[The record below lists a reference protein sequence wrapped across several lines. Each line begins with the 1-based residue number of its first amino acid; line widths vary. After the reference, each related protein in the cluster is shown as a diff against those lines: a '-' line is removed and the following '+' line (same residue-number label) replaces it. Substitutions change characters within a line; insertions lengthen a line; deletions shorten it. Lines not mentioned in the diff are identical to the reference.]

1 MNVLILGDGQQERAW
16 ASWFLARPEFHL
28 AAVLPRSW
36 AGSVAAVRSTDDL
49 EEALAIA
56 GIDLVVVGGPIQ
68 FRAEAL
74 RRAAAEGLAIICLHP
89 PGEDSEPYYQVSLS
103 RMETGALVVPDLP
116 LRLHPG
122 VDRLRQAIA
131 SGEIGDFRSLRL
143 ESPTHTESED
153 LVRGAF
159 PRLVD
164 AVRFLVGEIET
175 VTANGDPPGE
185 DPEFELVVQL
195 RAASSRRAEVRI
207 APGGAGEPARLMLN
221 GSSGSLALEFD
232 PNLREPARLVR
243 RTTADAA
250 GQVIPLEPWDP
261 HAAIVHV
268 VEQSMER
275 RGERSVPA
283 AATAP
288 AATVASA
295 AAASAPTL
303 GLSDGTRAME
313 LSEAVARSLRRGRTI
328 DLHYESISEESS
340 FKSIMTSTGC
350 MILLAIMLILPL
362 ALAGPALGFPW
373 TIYIAYV
380 IPPVLLLFAVL
391 QVLRLGIRKEPATS
405 ARGQERQAAGRR

>member
-1 MNVLILGDGQQERAW
+1 
-16 ASWFLARPEFHL
+16 SWFLARPEFHL
-28 AAVLPRSW
+28 AADLPRSW
-36 AGSVAAVRSTDDL
+36 AGSVGAVRSTDDL

-103 RMETGALVVPDLP
+103 RMETGALIVPDLP

-122 VDRLRQAIA
+122 VNRLRQAIA
-131 SGEIGDFRSLRL
+131 SGEVGDFRSLRL
-143 ESPTHTESED
+143 ESPTHDESED

-164 AVRFLVGEIET
+164 VVRFLVGEIET
-175 VTANGDPPGE
+175 VTASGDPPGE
-185 DPEFELVVQL
+185 DPEYELVVQL
-195 RAASSRRAEVRI
+195 RAASNRRAEVRI
-207 APGGAGEPARLMLN
+207 APDGAGEPARLILN

-243 RTTADAA
+243 RIAADAA

-261 HAAIVHV
+261 HAAVVHV

-283 AATAP
+283 AAM
-288 AATVASA
+288 ASA
-295 AAASAPTL
+295 ATAAAAPAASAP
-303 GLSDGTRAME
+303 
-313 LSEAVARSLRRGRTI
+313 
-328 DLHYESISEESS
+328 
-340 FKSIMTSTGC
+340 
-350 MILLAIMLILPL
+350 
-362 ALAGPALGFPW
+362 
-373 TIYIAYV
+373 
-380 IPPVLLLFAVL
+380 
-391 QVLRLGIRKEPATS
+391 
-405 ARGQERQAAGRR
+405 